1 MARRRTNRTKDYQ
14 RSARLNELLREVIAE
29 ELEKIDDDDELEM
42 VSVSAVQVDNELTK
56 ARIYLSTLAEEPD
69 LVLSQMNRYK
79 GKLRKAIGSQ
89 TKIRRVPELV
99 FFIDPAITTGG
110 RIDEILFEIEANK
123 NRTTNDET
131 QL

>member
-29 ELEKIDDDDELEM
+29 ELEKIDDDELEM
-42 VSVSAVQVDNELTK
+42 VSISAVQVDNELTK

-69 LVLSQMNRYK
+69 LVLVHMNRYK

-89 TKIRRVPELV
+89 ARIRRVPELV

>member
-29 ELEKIDDDDELEM
+29 ELEKIDDDELEM

>member
-29 ELEKIDDDDELEM
+29 ELEKIDDDELEM
-42 VSVSAVQVDNELTK
+42 VSISAVQVDNELTK

-99 FFIDPAITTGG
+99 FFIDPSITTGG

>member
-1 MARRRTNRTKDYQ
+1 MARRRINRTKDYQ

-29 ELEKIDDDDELEM
+29 ELEKIDDDELEM
-42 VSVSAVQVDNELTK
+42 VSISAVQVDNELTK

>member
-1 MARRRTNRTKDYQ
+1 MARRRINRTKDYQ

-29 ELEKIDDDDELEM
+29 ELEKIDDDELEM
-42 VSVSAVQVDNELTK
+42 VSISAVQVDNELTK
-56 ARIYLSTLAEEPD
+56 ARIYLSTLSEEPD
-69 LVLSQMNRYK
+69 LVLSQMNRCK
-79 GKLRKAIGSQ
+79 GKLRKAIGNQ
-89 TKIRRVPELV
+89 ARIRRVPELV

-110 RIDEILFEIEANK
+110 RIDQILFEIETNK

>member
-1 MARRRTNRTKDYQ
+1 MARRRINRTKDYQ

-29 ELEKIDDDDELEM
+29 ELEKIDDDELEM
-42 VSVSAVQVDNELTK
+42 VSISAVQVDNELTK
-56 ARIYLSTLAEEPD
+56 ARIYLSTLSEEPD

-89 TKIRRVPELV
+89 ARIRRVPELV

-110 RIDEILFEIEANK
+110 RIDQILFEIETNK